1 MYGLITIMELI
12 KWDARTRG
20 LASVAMAAFIF
31 LSALPMEARAQN
43 TYGGSTVVHT
53 AGIGLVP
60 GQRVSVSV
68 PNYYFLDGSVRYVKH
83 VIRVT
88 ERESG
93 LVYSGESGGL
103 NESGNGHVFTIKYSD
118 LSVRG
123 EAGTGRLQLWIEV
136 ESFPFSAT
144 DNLPEDRSAVVWPPT
159 FELIEELTGRTL
171 LFGTT
176 AAGTTVSLSL
186 RARPELAP

>member
-60 GQRVSVSV
+60 GQRVSVTV

-136 ESFPFSAT
+136 ESFPFPAT